1 MDEVAA
7 RALDAQVA
15 GCAAAHQR
23 LLASLA
29 EVSDA
34 DARAD
39 SLLPG
44 WSRGHVL
51 NHLARNA
58 DSHARMFEAATR
70 GQESPQYPGGME
82 GRVAEIE
89 AGASRTATELVADT
103 RVSIYTL
110 EAAWAGASSTTW
122 DGYGIKSH
130 SDGAPRV
137 RISDLVLMRW
147 CEVEVHHADLNI
159 GFTHHDWTP
168 LFVRYDLDR
177 QVMSWKARKPM
188 GLTTLPEVIQKLA
201 PNDRLA
207 WFYNRITVA
216 GVPAPQ
222 AY

>member
-1 MDEVAA
+1 MDDVAA

-29 EVSDA
+29 ELSDA
-34 DARAD
+34 DTQAE
-39 SLLPG
+39 STLPG

-58 DSHARMFEAATR
+58 DSHARMFEAAMR
-70 GQESPQYPGGME
+70 GQESPQYPGGTE

-89 AGASRTATELVADT
+89 AGAHRTATELVTDT

-110 EAAWAGASSTTW
+110 EAAWAGASTTTW
-122 DGYGIKSH
+122 QGHGIKSH
-130 SDGAPRV
+130 SDGSRV

-159 GFTHHDWTP
+159 GFTHNDWTP

-216 GVPAPQ
+216 EVPAPQ

>member
-1 MDEVAA
+1 MDEAVA
-7 RALDAQVA
+7 RALDAQVG

-29 EVSDA
+29 ELSDA
-34 DARAD
+34 DARVD
-39 SLLPG
+39 STLPG

-70 GQESPQYPGGME
+70 GQESPQYAGGMA

-89 AGASRTATELVADT
+89 AGAHRTAAELVTDT

-110 EAAWAGASSTTW
+110 EAAWAAASATTW
-122 DGYGIKSH
+122 QGFGIKSH
-130 SDGAPRV
+130 SDGSRV
-137 RISDLVLMRW
+137 RISDLVLLRW

-188 GLTTLPEVIQKLA
+188 GLTTLPEAIQKLS

-207 WFYNRITVA
+207 WFYNRLTVA
-216 GVPAPQ
+216 GLPAPQ

>member
-1 MDEVAA
+1 MDEAVA
-7 RALDAQVA
+7 RALDAQVG

-23 LLASLA
+23 LLAGIA
-29 EVSDA
+29 ELSDA
-34 DARAD
+34 DCQID
-39 SLLPG
+39 SLLLG

-70 GQESPQYPGGME
+70 GQESPQYPGGMA

-89 AGASRTATELVADT
+89 AGAHRTAAELVADT

-122 DGYGIKSH
+122 QGFGIKSH
-130 SDGAPRV
+130 SDGSRV

-147 CEVEVHHADLNI
+147 CEIEVHHADLNI

-188 GLTTLPEVIQKLA
+188 GLTTLPEAIQKLS

-207 WFYNRITVA
+207 WFYNRLTVA
-216 GVPAPQ
+216 GLPAPQ

>member
-1 MDEVAA
+1 M
-7 RALDAQVA
+7 
-15 GCAAAHQR
+15 
-23 LLASLA
+23 
-29 EVSDA
+29 
-34 DARAD
+34 
-39 SLLPG
+39 LPG

-110 EAAWAGASSTTW
+110 EAAWAGASATTW
-122 DGYGIKSH
+122 QGYGIKSH

-147 CEVEVHHADLNI
+147 C
-159 GFTHHDWTP
+159 DWTP